1 MKQRLAKSRVL
12 ADGRYR
18 LTIEGLSPHP
28 VPLPRKLALASLPFW
43 NVRKRMR
50 TGEGAA
56 LHGLRSVRASLLP
69 WGEGQDEG
77 EIPSIFACP
86 SKDCAVSRIPSV
98 SVTFEPGARSVRVPV
113 GSTLLF
119 AAWQSGIAIKS
130 VCGGGGKCGT
140 CLVVLREREA
150 TSRALSGI
158 TPQELELLPADAEGR
173 SFRLA
178 CMTHV
183 HGDVAVHIPS
193 ESEAAETPP
202 RKPYTVSN
210 IAPKP
215 VVSRVTLDI
224 AGPYNEPVR
233 PLSARIGEALAQ
245 VRHEPLPALS
255 PDVLADFSVLPHF
268 DTVPKVTAAVHV
280 GQGRHSIAAWR
291 SAAGFTA
298 RRSTSARLPLSYS
311 CAISKPAEIRAVR
324 TASNRQAAYGEDV
337 ISRMTHIQRDP
348 AMLIE
353 LQSLLVKGINE
364 MIAGAARE
372 ASIDPDDIL
381 DVVAAGN
388 PAMQHILLGVNP
400 EPLGRGPYM
409 PLWSGGSDVE
419 ARSIGLDL
427 PRGVRLYV
435 FPMASGYIG
444 GDTVAATLTRDAAF
458 YRGTKLLVDIG
469 TNGEVVL
476 AKDGVLT
483 ATSCATGPVYEGA
496 HIRCGMRAAP
506 GAIERVWVEPDGAL
520 RWSAIPPRGGAE
532 EMRPI
537 GLCGSGVI
545 SGVAALVNAGIIGT
559 DGAFNSS
566 HPAVRRGA
574 TPNQTEL
581 VLVPGHESGTQ
592 RDIVITQTDVRNVQ
606 LGKAALRAGIDILL
620 REQKAAHVDC
630 IYLAGAFGNHLDP
643 ADILNIGMVPP
654 VPVASV
660 QTIGN
665 AAGDGARMA
674 LFNSKHRRRAERLAG
689 RLRVIELSNRPD
701 FQDTFVECTE
711 LAPLPLLQLNQ

>member
-1 MKQRLAKSRVL
+1 MP
-12 ADGRYR
+12 
-18 LTIEGLSPHP
+18 E
-28 VPLPRKLALASLPFW
+28 
-43 NVRKRMR
+43 
-50 TGEGAA
+50 
-56 LHGLRSVRASLLP
+56 
-69 WGEGQDEG
+69 
-77 EIPSIFACP
+77 
-86 SKDCAVSRIPSV
+86 
-98 SVTFEPGARSVRVPV
+98 

-130 VCGGGGKCGT
+130 VCGGRGKCGT
-140 CLVVLREREA
+140 CLVVLPDAE
-150 TSRALSGI
+150 TPGRALSEI
-158 TPQELELLPADAEGR
+158 TQQEQELLPVNTDGR
-173 SFRLA
+173 AFRLA

-183 HGDVAVHIPS
+183 HADVSVHIPS

-202 RKPYTVSN
+202 RKPYTVSR
-210 IAPKP
+210 IAAQPL
-215 VVSRVTLDI
+215 VSRVALDL
-224 AGPYNEPVR
+224 AGPYDEPVR
-233 PLSARIGEALAQ
+233 PLAARIGEALART
-245 VRHEPLPALS
+245 RHEPAPAIG
-255 PDVLADFSVLPHF
+255 PDVLADFSLRRDF
-268 DTVPKVTAAVHV
+268 DAAKEVTAAIHA
-280 GQGRHSIAAWR
+280 GRGVIQLRPGVRRGLYGAALDIGTTSIVL
-291 SAAGFTA
+291 FLCDLE
-298 RRSTSARLPLSYS
+298 TS
-311 CAISKPAEIRAVR
+311 EIRAVR

-337 ISRMTHIQRDP
+337 ISRMTHIQRDT

-353 LQSLLVKGINE
+353 LQSLLVNGINE

-372 ASIDPDDIL
+372 AGIDPDDIL
-381 DVVAAGN
+381 DVAAAGN

-419 ARSIGLDL
+419 ARSVGLDL

-506 GAIERVWVEPDGAL
+506 GAIERVWVEPDGSL
-520 RWSAIPPRGGAE
+520 RWAAIPARAGAA

-545 SGVAALVNAGIIGT
+545 SGVAALVNAGILRT
-559 DGAFNSS
+559 DGAFDTS
-566 HPAVRRGA
+566 HPAVRPGA

-620 REQKAAHVDC
+620 REQEAGHVDC

-711 LAPLPLLQLNQ
+711 LAPLPLAGTNGSATM